1 MSNSTNSSSDQTL
14 QFICAFSVS
23 GQYGKTVRFLIYP
36 LIVLSTLYRTSPW
49 LAGGCLTTIFT
60 YCVVASIHSS
70 AMATFH
76 SSSVLDLDCL
86 VAFHLCVIGLIVTPG
101 AIQQA
106 TSLRVIS
113 RRVVISMF
121 TILLWTGVVSFAATA
136 RYHPLP
142 QNCQNTTGPVNVND
156 TWAIGS
162 CTGRCSQYTL
172 PMRSG
177 QSAQNVVYEGFFYA
191 HKDRVAIIMACLLT
205 FWVLFGFY
213 NAGDMTPREKIE
225 RDFSPVR
232 RHNMSFFERRNYVKT
247 QGYGGIIK
255 VTAVSLLA
263 WSFLAEIHLINLPQG
278 ENSDAVGQWGPLAA
292 SLLVGLGAWIKAKLD
307 DTEKKTE
314 DTELGHLGGNR
325 WPR

>member
-1 MSNSTNSSSDQTL
+1 MEPTNSAARHSVYWAVIHKSWKSGFKNVHRSISTSMSNSTNSSSDQTL
-14 QFICAFSVS
+14 QFICAFPVS

-76 SSSVLDLDCL
+76 SSSVLDLDCF
-86 VAFHLCVIGLIVTPG
+86 VAFHLCVIGLIVSPG
-101 AIQQA
+101 VIQQA
-106 TSLRVIS
+106 TSLRVRS
-113 RRVVISMF
+113 RKFVFSMF
-121 TILLWTGVVSFAATA
+121 IILLWTGLVSFAATA

-142 QNCQNTTGPVNVND
+142 QACQNTTGPVNVND

-205 FWVLFGFY
+205 FWIRH
-213 NAGDMTPREKIE
+213 DSTRENRK
-225 RDFSPVR
+225 R
-232 RHNMSFFERRNYVKT
+232 FFACSAAQHE
-247 QGYGGIIK
+247 
-255 VTAVSLLA
+255 LL
-263 WSFLAEIHLINLPQG
+263 
-278 ENSDAVGQWGPLAA
+278 
-292 SLLVGLGAWIKAKLD
+292 
-307 DTEKKTE
+307 
-314 DTELGHLGGNR
+314 
-325 WPR
+325 